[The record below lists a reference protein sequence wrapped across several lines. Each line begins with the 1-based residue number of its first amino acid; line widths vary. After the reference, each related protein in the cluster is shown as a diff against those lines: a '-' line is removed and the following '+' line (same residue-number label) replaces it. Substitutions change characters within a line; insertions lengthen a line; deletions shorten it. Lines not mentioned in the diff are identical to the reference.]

1 MKKPCLM
8 MSALLL
14 AALLAS
20 CTASPADVNTAQQ
33 LADIA
38 DAMNAL
44 RSDNAVLQDQVDSL
58 RTVVARQD
66 TIIVRL
72 AAQAG
77 MPLPTR

>member
-1 MKKPCLM
+1 MERPHLV
-8 MSALLL
+8 SALVFAATLL
-14 AALLAS
+14 AG

-44 RSDNAVLQDQVDSL
+44 RADNAVLQDQVDSL
-58 RTVVARQD
+58 RIVVARQD

-72 AAQAG
+72 AAQSG
-77 MPLPTR
+77 MPIPAR